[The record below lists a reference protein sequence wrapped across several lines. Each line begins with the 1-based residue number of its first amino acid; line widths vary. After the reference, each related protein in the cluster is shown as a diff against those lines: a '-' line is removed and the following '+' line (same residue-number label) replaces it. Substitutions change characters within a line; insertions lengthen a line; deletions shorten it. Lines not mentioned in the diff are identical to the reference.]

1 MYFSADTFFIL
12 KNHGSIKG
20 AILGNAKGGEH
31 SPPFVRFP
39 SNYCAA
45 SYSPPYAPIR
55 YILNIGNQTA
65 VSGFIQ
71 GGKADSQQFCRL
83 LTSNQLFHIQSSLPF
98 LLFYY
103 FIIKTGPLAA
113 VGADV
118 LFHPARVDPAQ
129 IIRAC
134 AVEVIGTGRAKA
146 HD

>member
-1 MYFSADTFFIL
+1 MLCFTITHISVGRFLFHRFCPIGAFGNIFL
-12 KNHGSIKG
+12 KVGRSEI
-20 AILGNAKGGEH
+20 
-31 SPPFVRFP
+31 
-39 SNYCAA
+39 
-45 SYSPPYAPIR
+45 YAPIR
-55 YILNIGNQTA
+55 HILNIGNQAT

-103 FIIKTGPLAA
+103 FIIKTRPLAT

-118 LFHPARVDPAQ
+118 LFHLARVDPAQ

-134 AVEVIGTGRAKA
+134 AVEVIGTGRTKA